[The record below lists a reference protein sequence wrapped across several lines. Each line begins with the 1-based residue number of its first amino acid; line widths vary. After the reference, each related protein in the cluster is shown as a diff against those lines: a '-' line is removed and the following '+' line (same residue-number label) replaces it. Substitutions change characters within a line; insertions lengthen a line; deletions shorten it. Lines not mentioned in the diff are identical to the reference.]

1 MDCSQIENK
10 DFFVNLKKKIKNKN
24 YPNSTAIAI
33 ETAKVFKDVIAA
45 LNKQNNIRSFSDLIR
60 ILRTLGNSLISIDP
74 LQFSIGNIIKRILHL
89 VREEHKKSPDLEVNN
104 DIDIE
109 NKKKRLMSMTS
120 LNTLI
125 DFNSQRL
132 VQNSK
137 ISFKAFN
144 SNSSIE
150 EDEVNSNILTSPN
163 EFGSSNNLLNEELKA
178 HISVVINDINSLIEE
193 ELECISEFI
202 IEQSNEHIN
211 DNEVI
216 LTANHSDQLEEFFI
230 EAAKKKT
237 FTVLVAESAP
247 TLK

>member
-10 DFFVNLKKKIKNKN
+10 DFFVALKKKIKNKN

-33 ETAKVFKDVIAA
+33 ETAKVFKEVISA

-60 ILRTLGNSLISIDP
+60 ILRTLGNSLILIDP

-89 VREEHKKSPDLEVNN
+89 VREEHKKCPDIETLA
-104 DIDIE
+104 DWQDLE

-125 DFNSQRL
+125 DYSCQKI
-132 VQNSK
+132 VQNTR
-137 ISFKAFN
+137 ISLKAYN
-144 SNSSIE
+144 SNSSIDE
-150 EDEVNSNILTSPN
+150 EDFSCPTPN
-163 EFGSSNNLLNEELKA
+163 EFGSTGNLLYEELKT
-178 HISVVINDINSLIEE
+178 HISIVINEINSLIEE

-202 IEQSNEHIN
+202 IEQANEHIN
-211 DNEVI
+211 DNDVI

-230 EAAKKKT
+230 EAAKNKT
-237 FTVLVAESAP
+237 FQVIVAESAP

>member
-33 ETAKVFKDVIAA
+33 ETAKVFKDVITA

-74 LQFSIGNIIKRILHL
+74 LQFSIGNIIKRIIHL
-89 VREEHKKSPDLEVNN
+89 VREEHKKCPDLEINN

-125 DFNSQRL
+125 DFNSQRYG
-132 VQNSK
+132 QISK

-144 SNSSIE
+144 SNSSID
-150 EDEVNSNILTSPN
+150 EDEISNSNTPN
-163 EFGSSNNLLNEELKA
+163 EFGSSGNLLNEELKA
-178 HISVVINDINSLIEE
+178 HISIVINEINSLIEE

-211 DNEVI
+211 DNDVI

-230 EAAKKKT
+230 EASKKKS